1 MTCANLLKIASLLL
15 TLTAPAQA
23 TEPFNLDTTPQATQ
37 DFVEANLLSI
47 FYHELGHALIDILQ
61 LPVFG
66 QEEDAADVASV
77 LMLHNFYD
85 EEAAQSLVYDT
96 AFGFLGEAAQIQE
109 PAWWDTHGPD
119 LQRYYNLVCLF
130 YGANPDARDDLA
142 EDLDLPIER
151 AETCEEEFALAADSW
166 EPIFDQLAQN
176 APANTILDATV
187 SGDSDAAI
195 FTENVIQIE
204 IDALNQDF
212 ALPSPLK
219 VTIEPCIEANA
230 FYDLGTQEI
239 IMCTELADHLTTLA
253 PTN

>member
-1 MTCANLLKIASLLL
+1 MLKLSSFLALFLALS
-15 TLTAPAQA
+15 TPAPAQS
-23 TEPFNLDTTPQATQ
+23 TFTLDTTQQATQ

-77 LMLHNFYD
+77 LMLHNFYE

-96 AFGFLGEAAQIQE
+96 AFGFLGEAAQVDE

-130 YGANPDARDDLA
+130 YGANPDERDHLA
-142 EDLDLPIER
+142 VDLDLPEER
-151 AETCEEEFALAADSW
+151 AETCEEEYELAADSW

-176 APANTILDATV
+176 APGNTILDATV
-187 SGDSDAAI
+187 SGDSDATI

-212 ALPSPLK
+212 AFPSPLK
-219 VTIEPCIEANA
+219 ITIEPCDEANA
-230 FYDLGTQEI
+230 FYDLSTQEI
-239 IMCTELADHLTTLA
+239 IMCTELADHLITLA